1 MICKKCGREYDDDMP
16 KCLWCDAPNEDYVSP
31 SEIYTNNA
39 VKQICNAQENGLCE
53 CEILAKS
60 AICWL
65 KISFIP
71 FLLIYILG
79 IELFFKI
86 TLVSP
91 LLVWFLPP
99 LIFIYYSLC
108 KTLYKSCKWLYF
120 VEKHQ
125 HHFLKTNFLPW
136 EAVFCALA
144 PFVFPFVHYYIF
156 QDLLNRQKDV
166 LEKNKLKYNKLPRWV
181 LPTIFIFGIVI
192 QIGFFVV
199 NFTQMQDGFF
209 REAIALGS
217 LLCFILFASYIK
229 IIRTITAN
237 VSTLHSLASAT
248 SPTADTSSDFPD
260 TSSST
265 PDSPSADAPC
275 NTAASDEPNN
285 DTPSDTP
292 NNELDHDTPDNPQ
305 RPT

>member
-39 VKQICNAQENGLCE
+39 AKQICNAQENGLCE

-79 IELFFKI
+79 IEFLFKFTLFSLFF
-86 TLVSP
+86 L
-91 LLVWFLPP
+91 WFLPP

-108 KTLYKSCKWLYF
+108 KAIYKCCAWLYF

-125 HHFLKTNFLPW
+125 HHFFKTNFLPW
-136 EAVFCALA
+136 QAVFCALA
-144 PFVFPFVHYYIF
+144 PFVFPFVHCYIF
-156 QDLLNRQKDV
+156 RDLLAQQKNV
-166 LEKNKLKYNKLPRWV
+166 LEKNKLKYSKLPRWV
-181 LPTIFIFGIVI
+181 YPAVLVSGIAI
-192 QIGFFVV
+192 QIGFYIV
-199 NFTQMQDGFF
+199 NFTQMQDVFF
-209 REAIALGS
+209 SETIILGS
-217 LLCFILFASYIK
+217 LLCFILYASYIK
-229 IIRTITAN
+229 VIKVITAN

-248 SPTADTSSDFPD
+248 SPTTGTSSDFPD
-260 TSSST
+260 
-265 PDSPSADAPC
+265 APC
-275 NTAASDEPNN
+275 NTATSDEPSKA
-285 DTPSDTP
+285 TPSD
-292 NNELDHDTPDNPQ
+292 ELDHDTPDNQQ